1 MNIFKALN
9 WENSTY
15 NIFSKTNEERI
26 WKNDPDL
33 GMSLLSTQCSVK
45 KILYQKG
52 PSQGLPGQLSQIRS
66 PLQPR
71 AKQRAGVIV

>member
-15 NIFSKTNEERI
+15 NVFSKANGERI
-26 WKNDPDL
+26 WKNYPDL
-33 GMSLLSTQCSVK
+33 GMSLPSIQCLVK

-52 PSQGLPGQLSQIRS
+52 PSQGLPGHLSQIRS

-71 AKQRAGVIV
+71 AKQRAGIIV